1 MAAGSFGY
9 IRILD
14 SKVVPH
20 HALVEHFQLYH
31 EPNRV
36 MVTMQ
41 VVGEDPAA
49 PHVETLKSV
58 GERAAPVRTPLKK
71 NGRKVTPGTQIVAKP
86 TGPME
91 IPLFKFVTD
100 VEDFLNTNSITK
112 MENKASILPEGSS
125 ELTPPPTDLPVPSK
139 TTDFEMDGPSGVS
152 FVPKKAKFEVRSV
165 GPVGDKDHRVALHGL
180 LAEPVRVTI
189 TGRGTVALPIGFR
202 MVSILKGDIDD
213 KFKPK
218 VPADPQPVEPPTGVA
233 SLLGGPAAPAPS
245 APPAGAPGLP
255 GLPGAPGGPGGP
267 GGVGGPGGPGGVGA
281 PGAPGA
287 AAEPLAPSTI
297 KAIEHVVGPAVPAPA
312 PGPAPAPAPGLSAS
326 SLLGPSV
333 SPLPVAPGTPATPP
347 PQGPVTDTISTL
359 PLTPPP
365 PPGPPGTPS
374 IEPLLPT
381 PELDSSVRE
390 ASKAIVAVRKRSP
403 DERKKSDTYDE
414 LRKRLNE
421 LLANLNRAKAAPP
434 PMPAVKKNT
443 ITIRRITTP
452 IKDAP
457 DDIKKIQDDIS
468 SNFQIVLA
476 GTPIPATPGAPAAPA
491 ATPISLMGTPV
502 EAPAPAPAPA
512 PALPGIPESPPH
524 ADTPGATP
532 PGTPP
537 GTPPQA
543 ILDGVPQPLSSPLP
557 PAEDPF
563 ASNRSFFRVDSPE
576 EEDKIIGELAQ
587 EPAAPAMSDDV
598 VLGRRLL
605 KDGTA
610 SRLLEPIGCGK
621 NDIFTGIVA
630 PDFSDVLVKHI
641 EEVIK
646 APPPILEIK
655 TYGLEIGATR
665 VGASYSITN
674 GEDDGSGN
682 FTKFHKSCPDGD
694 EIKIVIHEN
703 KDMDATVTRKKKRGG
718 AAEKTYVF
726 RVAISDTAAESQ
738 VLRTGSP
745 RKEFKSLVARKPP
758 TPPASAEAPATPASL
773 PALDSP
779 DTSVQPPIPANQE
792 MTPPGMFAPMQI
804 QTEAP
809 APVPAPES
817 VQTIPVPANQS
828 MTPPPAYTP
837 RPTRKRVA
845 VVKKAKNG
853 SSRRTQ
859 KKRINRKK

>member
-1 MAAGSFGY
+1 
-9 IRILD
+9 
-14 SKVVPH
+14 
-20 HALVEHFQLYH
+20 
-31 EPNRV
+31 
-36 MVTMQ
+36 
-41 VVGEDPAA
+41 
-49 PHVETLKSV
+49 
-58 GERAAPVRTPLKK
+58 
-71 NGRKVTPGTQIVAKP
+71 
-86 TGPME
+86 
-91 IPLFKFVTD
+91 
-100 VEDFLNTNSITK
+100 
-112 MENKASILPEGSS
+112 
-125 ELTPPPTDLPVPSK
+125 
-139 TTDFEMDGPSGVS
+139 
-152 FVPKKAKFEVRSV
+152 
-165 GPVGDKDHRVALHGL
+165 
-180 LAEPVRVTI
+180 
-189 TGRGTVALPIGFR
+189 
-202 MVSILKGDIDD
+202 
-213 KFKPK
+213 
-218 VPADPQPVEPPTGVA
+218 
-233 SLLGGPAAPAPS
+233 
-245 APPAGAPGLP
+245 
-255 GLPGAPGGPGGP
+255 
-267 GGVGGPGGPGGVGA
+267 
-281 PGAPGA
+281 
-287 AAEPLAPSTI
+287 
-297 KAIEHVVGPAVPAPA
+297 
-312 PGPAPAPAPGLSAS
+312 
-326 SLLGPSV
+326 
-333 SPLPVAPGTPATPP
+333 
-347 PQGPVTDTISTL
+347 
-359 PLTPPP
+359 
-365 PPGPPGTPS
+365 
-374 IEPLLPT
+374 
-381 PELDSSVRE
+381 VRE

-443 ITIRRITTP
+443 ITIRRITSP

-491 ATPISLMGTPV
+491 APPATPISLMGTPV
-502 EAPAPAPAPA
+502 EAPAPAPV

-532 PGTPP
+532 PA
-537 GTPPQA
+537 TPPQA

-694 EIKIVIHEN
+694 EIKIVIREN

-738 VLRTGSP
+738 VLRSGSP

-779 DTSVQPPIPANQE
+779 DTSLQPPIPANQE

-804 QTEAP
+804 RTEAP
-809 APVPAPES
+809 AP
-817 VQTIPVPANQS
+817 PVPANQP
-828 MTPPPAYTP
+828 MTPPAALGPTQ
-837 RPTRKRVA
+837 TRKRVA

-853 SSRRTQ
+853 SARRTQ